1 MSRRK
6 MERVVKVVN
15 RISEMKS
22 CDFEDFD
29 ALMDRFV
36 REGLTRQQALHEIHK
51 LKFPRKRKKR

>member
-22 CDFEDFD
+22 SEFEGFD
-29 ALMDRFV
+29 ALMDRFI
-36 REGLTRQQALHEIHK
+36 REGKTRQQALHEIHK
-51 LKFPRKRKKR
+51 LKFPRKRK